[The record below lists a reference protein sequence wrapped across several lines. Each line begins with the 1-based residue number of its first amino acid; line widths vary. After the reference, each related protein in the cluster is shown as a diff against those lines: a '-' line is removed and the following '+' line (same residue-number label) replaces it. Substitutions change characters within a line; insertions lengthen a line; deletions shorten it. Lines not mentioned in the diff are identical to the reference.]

1 MHEPSMLTNI
11 FSSEAMPIEKENEK
25 IFILTRII
33 DNEGIII
40 EEEIFETIIKER

>member
-1 MHEPSMLTNI
+1 M
-11 FSSEAMPIEKENEK
+11 EKENEK